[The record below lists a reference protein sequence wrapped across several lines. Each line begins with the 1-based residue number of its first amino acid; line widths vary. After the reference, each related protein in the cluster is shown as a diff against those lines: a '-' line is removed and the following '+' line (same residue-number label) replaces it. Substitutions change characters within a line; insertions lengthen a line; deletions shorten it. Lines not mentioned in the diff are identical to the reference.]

1 MDIQQHERIIRIKTL
16 SRYLYWALTGIQYL
30 LWLMLPLTMGWLWFG
45 TEGVITLFDHSVD
58 SASLTLLQR
67 CFVMAFIALFLLLLL
82 KVIHHLRQLIL
93 HFSSGNIFNKVATA
107 HARKALHYA
116 LVTYGLLVLSSIA
129 TWIYIYIAND
139 SVRVTMKGDYIFGII
154 IFGLMYVLLWAL
166 EIGCD
171 LNEES
176 ELTI

>member
-1 MDIQQHERIIRIKTL
+1 MNIQQHERIIRIKTL
-16 SRYLYWALTGIQYL
+16 SRYLYLALTGIQCVI
-30 LWLMLPLTMGWLWFG
+30 WLMLPLTMGWLWFG
-45 TEGVITLFDHSVD
+45 TEGVITLFDHAVD
-58 SASLTLLQR
+58 SASLPFLQR

-82 KVIHHLRQLIL
+82 KVVYHLRQLIL
-93 HFSSGNIFNKVATA
+93 HFASGNIFNKVATA
-107 HARKALHYA
+107 HARKALHFA
-116 LVTYGLLVLSSIA
+116 LVTYGFLFLSSIA
-129 TWIYIYIAND
+129 TWIYIYITND
-139 SVRVTMKGDYIFGII
+139 YFRVTVKGDYIFGII